1 MISLDLRKR
10 QSLLLDDVKGAT
22 LHVIRG
28 KVWIT
33 QENDTRDVVL
43 GPGEAFTVERDGLTI
58 LEAQGDTILHAS
70 GGGTE
75 RLMMRKRPPRASVW
89 WRAVR
94 ARSAVWFP
102 LVSRQPLPY
111 V

>member
-1 MISLDLRKR
+1 MITLDLRKR

-28 KVWIT
+28 RVWIT
-33 QENDTRDVVL
+33 QEDDTRDVVL

-58 LEAQGDTILHAS
+58 LEAQGDSTLHAA

-75 RLMMRKRPPRASVW
+75 RLVMRNRPPRLSAW

-94 ARSAVWFP
+94 ARAAAWFP
-102 LVSRQPLPY
+102 LTPRQPLPY